1 MLTRAMRVW
10 DEDGIP
16 DPDAVAFG
24 EFILKVPLLL
34 CVRARPILRC
44 PSSTSY
50 TGSAAHLTSP
60 PPAAPP
66 RQCGMARFPNNAS
79 LLIAAANVHIAARH
93 DGQAART
100 QLQLANKAAPS
111 LLERYFIFAV
121 RGQATQAGPAA
132 PRWCLRRPQ
141 RPRPAAAMVGR
152 EQHEVP
158 PPATALAPATPA
170 DPGPVQEAQG
180 RERGDGPHG
189 LHRVPAVRGRGVGGC
204 QAAADRSRARPAP
217 KRARSALACL
227 VRCC

>member
-24 EFILKVPLLL
+24 EFILKVLLLL
-34 CVRARPILRC
+34 CARVPHPALPKQHLLHWQR
-44 PSSTSY
+44 
-50 TGSAAHLTSP
+50 SASHQP
-60 PPAAPP
+60 PPAPPP

-121 RGQATQAGPAA
+121 RGQATQAGLA
-132 PRWCLRRPQ
+132 PHARLRRPQ
-141 RPRPAAAMVGR
+141 RPPAKLGR
-152 EQHEVP
+152 EQLGAQRP
-158 PPATALAPATPA
+158 PPPSPLRHPQTQDLSKKLK
-170 DPGPVQEAQG
+170 DES
-180 RERGDGPHG
+180 
-189 LHRVPAVRGRGVGGC
+189 GGMDLMGYIEF
-204 QAAADRSRARPAP
+204 QR
-217 KRARSALACL
+217 
-227 VRCC
+227 